1 MIRIDNVSKSFGQR
15 HVLRDCTIE
24 VDKGETLVVIGS
36 SGTGKSTLLRII
48 IGLLEPD
55 KGMVFVDGKNVHTLG
70 TKELRALRVR
80 MGYLFQSG
88 ALINWLTVGENVALP
103 LKENFHWAKAK
114 ITEKV
119 DHVLELVGLTGSRD
133 LLPDQISGGMRKR
146 AGLAR
151 SLVSDPEIILYDE
164 PTTGLDP
171 VTAHIIDRVI
181 LDLKEKLEVT
191 SVVVSH
197 DMAGTFRVADKVAML
212 YDGRI
217 IAQGLPEEFQNSADP
232 LVKQF
237 VTGALEGPLSD
248 RAPGGR
254 HRRT

>member
-1 MIRIDNVSKSFGQR
+1 
-15 HVLRDCTIE
+15 
-24 VDKGETLVVIGS
+24 
-36 SGTGKSTLLRII
+36 
-48 IGLLEPD
+48 
-55 KGMVFVDGKNVHTLG
+55 
-70 TKELRALRVR
+70 
-80 MGYLFQSG
+80 
-88 ALINWLTVGENVALP
+88 LTVGENVALP
-103 LKENFHWAKAK
+103 LKENFRWTKAK
-114 ITEKV
+114 IAEKV

-151 SLVSDPEIILYDE
+151 SLVTDPEIILYDE

-181 LDLKEKLEVT
+181 LDLKEKLRVT

-217 IAQGLPEEFQNSADP
+217 IAQGLPQDFQDSADP
-232 LVKQF
+232 LVRQF

-248 RAPGGR
+248 SKPSGR
-254 HRRT
+254 RRRM